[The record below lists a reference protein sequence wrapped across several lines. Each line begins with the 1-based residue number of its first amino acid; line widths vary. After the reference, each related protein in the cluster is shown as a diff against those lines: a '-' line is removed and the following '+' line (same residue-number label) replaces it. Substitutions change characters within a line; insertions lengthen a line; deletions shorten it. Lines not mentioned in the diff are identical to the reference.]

1 MGRLTD
7 VIPAEASCE
16 TWHPALSSR
25 TVALGPFSS
34 ARLPRTYGR
43 DDKWAIG

>member
-7 VIPAEASCE
+7 IIPGEPSCE
-16 TWHPALSSR
+16 TRDPALSSR
-25 TVALGPFSS
+25 TVALGPGSS